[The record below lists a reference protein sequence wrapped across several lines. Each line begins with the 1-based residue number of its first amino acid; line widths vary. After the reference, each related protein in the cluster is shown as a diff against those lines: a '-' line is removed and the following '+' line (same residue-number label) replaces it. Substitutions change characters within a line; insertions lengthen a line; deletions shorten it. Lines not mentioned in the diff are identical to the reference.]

1 MSQAKQGSFR
11 KPKGTL
17 ATYLSLNIT
26 VTPKLG
32 FTCAVLAFKERERVT
47 EKEERERVLYCINR
61 TECCQVKH
69 ALLAEMRHSSK

>member
-11 KPKGTL
+11 KTKGTL

-32 FTCAVLAFKERERVT
+32 FICAVLAFKERESDR
-47 EKEERERVLYCINR
+47 KRRAREGPVLYKQNGVLSSQTCIVSRNE
-61 TECCQVKH
+61 TQQ
-69 ALLAEMRHSSK
+69 